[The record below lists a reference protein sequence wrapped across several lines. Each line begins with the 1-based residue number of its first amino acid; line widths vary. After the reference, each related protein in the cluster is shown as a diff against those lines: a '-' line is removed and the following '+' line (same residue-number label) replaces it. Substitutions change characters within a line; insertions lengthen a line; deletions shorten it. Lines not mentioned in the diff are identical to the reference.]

1 MRPALTPKLSC
12 KITSV
17 ATGTLK
23 SEPNHPPILET
34 WSRSTSLTFWNPT
47 KSSSGNS
54 RRRDEMEMTR
64 ELFDEIVGADES
76 TDTRPTPEI
85 GAKIEALRE
94 EGRKVLSAIQER
106 NLRSFPWL
114 SEIGR
119 ASCRD
124 RV

>member
-1 MRPALTPKLSC
+1 
-12 KITSV
+12 
-17 ATGTLK
+17 
-23 SEPNHPPILET
+23 
-34 WSRSTSLTFWNPT
+34 
-47 KSSSGNS
+47 
-54 RRRDEMEMTR
+54 MEMTR

-114 SEIGR
+114 SE
-119 ASCRD
+119 
-124 RV
+124 